1 MPSRPFLRALLPAYR
16 ALVGEADR
24 WFAQALQVHKDDGV
38 QCGRGCSRCCLGL
51 FDISAADE
59 LLVAEGYRQASP
71 DQQQQLRFRARA
83 QLGEIGLRSP
93 EWSDPWRVESLTEER
108 FDELCESLSD
118 ARCAAL
124 SDDGSCLIYDHR
136 PLICRLHGLP
146 MYDPSASRDCGGAC
160 DLNFP
165 PYDLESKP
173 ALHFPHA
180 DFVRRE
186 TELLDAIEGPAH
198 GSHGASTVVA
208 AALWRAAVEE
218 ESHDER

>member
-1 MPSRPFLRALLPAYR
+1 MSSRPSLRALLPAYR
-16 ALVGEADR
+16 SLVGEADR
-24 WFAQALQVHKDDGV
+24 WFAQALEAHKNEGV
-38 QCGRGCSRCCLGL
+38 QCGRGCYRCCLGP
-51 FDISAADE
+51 FDISAADA
-59 LLVAEGYRQASP
+59 LLVAEGYRQANP
-71 DQQQQLRFRARA
+71 GQRQALRFRAHA
-83 QLGEIGLRSP
+83 QLGEIRLCAP
-93 EWSDPWRVESLTEER
+93 EWPDPWRVEALTEER
-108 FDELCESLSD
+108 FDEICDALSD

-124 SDDGSCLIYDHR
+124 ADDGSCLIYDHR

-146 MYDPSASRDCGGAC
+146 MYDPTTSRDCGGAC

-173 ALHFPHA
+173 ALHFAHA

-186 TELLDAIEGPAH
+186 TELIDAIEGQIQRPRV
-198 GSHGASTVVA
+198 ASTVVA